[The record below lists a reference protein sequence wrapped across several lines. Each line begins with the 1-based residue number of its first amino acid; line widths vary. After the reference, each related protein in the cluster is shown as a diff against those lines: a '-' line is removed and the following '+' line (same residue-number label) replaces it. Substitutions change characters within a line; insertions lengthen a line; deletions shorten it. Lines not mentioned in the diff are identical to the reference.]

1 MLKFKYLLLWLSK
14 LSVERVID
22 IPFVDSQYALSGV
35 YRSRLHDEAY
45 IVYTSIKKFMLL
57 TELMG

>member
-1 MLKFKYLLLWLSK
+1 MLLWLSK
-14 LSVERVID
+14 LSVEHEID

-35 YRSRLHDEAY
+35 YRGRLHDQAY
-45 IVYTSIKKFMLL
+45 IVYSSINKFMLL